1 MNRKLLA
8 LCVAATALS
17 APVPLLAAGDSD
29 MGRSPMASPSYDRDT
44 GRSNPMTNDSRMDR
58 SSPRANDSDRDRS
71 SAGSYF
77 KDSEITAKVKAK
89 LASERLAS
97 LTSIKVDTDRN
108 GVVTLS
114 GHANSAD
121 EAKKAESIAR
131 NVEGVS
137 AVENHIT
144 TARNE

>member
-1 MNRKLLA
+1 MHMKRKLFA
-8 LCVAATALS
+8 LCIAAAF
-17 APVPLLAAGDSD
+17 PVIAAAASD
-29 MGRSPMASPSYDRDT
+29 VDPRSPMTPPSYDRDT
-44 GRSNPMTNDSRMDR
+44 GRSTPMTNDSRMDR
-58 SSPRANDSDRDRS
+58 SSPRADDADRDRS
-71 SAGSYF
+71 SAGSYLR
-77 KDSEITAKVKAK
+77 DSEITAKVKAK

-114 GHANSAD
+114 GRANSAA

-137 AVENHIT
+137 AVENHIAV
-144 TARNE
+144 ARNE